1 MEKEITIKI
10 SDLEDLFQIAADE
23 IAMKH
28 FPASVRMSV
37 RKLNSDVVQRVK
49 KHLTG
54 EEPFEDRLIRCAKA
68 SRIIAGAVAAALYD
82 DEQR

>member
-10 SDLEDLFQIAADE
+10 SDLEDLFQVAADE
-23 IAMKH
+23 IAIKH
-28 FPASVRMSV
+28 FPTSVRMSV

-54 EEPFEDRLIRCAKA
+54 EEPFEDTLIQCAKA
-68 SRIIAGAVAAALYD
+68 SRIIADTIAAALR
-82 DEQR
+82 DEPR